1 MASTVLTPSGKH
13 VNLQK
18 FSENDVDITDITKML
33 SGITRFNGRG
43 YTVLFH
49 SLLMYEYAKQKG
61 DNALAVMSL
70 LHDTGEA
77 YIGDIIQPVKEAVP
91 QIAELE
97 RRIYAT
103 IVRVIGIR
111 FSIDTQKLKELDK
124 LAMAVEYEEVFH
136 APYTRADPEWA
147 LASVAL
153 HEVSAMREIAWKLRD
168 LYPTSQSQEAYF
180 ELLCRKVM
188 L

>member
-13 VNLQK
+13 INLQK
-18 FSENDVDITDITKML
+18 FCNNDVDIEDITKML

-49 SLLMYEYAKQKG
+49 SLVMYEYAMRNGQKQ
-61 DNALAVMSL
+61 LAVAAL
-70 LHDTGEA
+70 LHDTAEA

-91 QIAELE
+91 EIAALE
-97 RRIYAT
+97 QRIGAT
-103 IVRVIGIR
+103 IMRVIGIR
-111 FSIDTQKLKELDK
+111 CVVDAQALKKLDK

-136 APYTRADPEWA
+136 TPYTQADPEWA
-147 LASVAL
+147 LASFAL
-153 HEVSAMREIAWKLRD
+153 QEVSVMREIAWKLRD
-168 LYPTSQSQEAYF
+168 LYPTSQSQAAYF

>member
-13 VNLQK
+13 INLQK
-18 FSENDVDITDITKML
+18 FCENDVDIEDITKML

-49 SLLMYEYAKQKG
+49 SLVMYEYAMRNGQKQ
-61 DNALAVMSL
+61 LAVAAL
-70 LHDTGEA
+70 LHDTAEA

-91 QIAELE
+91 EIAALE
-97 RRIYAT
+97 QRIGAAIT
-103 IVRVIGIR
+103 RVIGIR
-111 FSIDTQKLKELDK
+111 SPFCVQELKKLDK

-136 APYTRADPEWA
+136 APYTQADPEWA
-147 LASVAL
+147 LASFAV
-153 HEVSAMREIAWKLRD
+153 HEVSIMREIAWKLRD
-168 LYPTSQSQEAYF
+168 LYPTSQSQGAYF

>member
-13 VNLQK
+13 INLQK
-18 FSENDVDITDITKML
+18 FCENDVDISDITKML

-49 SLLMYEYAKQKG
+49 SLLMYEYAMRNEQKQ
-61 DNALAVMSL
+61 LAVAAL
-70 LHDTGEA
+70 LHDTAEA

-91 QIAELE
+91 EIAALE
-97 RRIYAT
+97 GRIQAT
-103 IVRVIGIR
+103 VVRVIGIR
-111 FSIDTQKLKELDK
+111 YPVSAQELKNLDK
-124 LAMAVEYEEVFH
+124 LAMAVEYEDVFH
-136 APYTRADPEWA
+136 APYTQADPEWA
-147 LASVAL
+147 LTGFAANSVP
-153 HEVSAMREIAWKLRD
+153 VMREIAWKLRD
-168 LYPTSQSQEAYF
+168 MYPTSQSQEAYF